1 MTGMLPA
8 KVSDSRAYE
17 TGDWSQAVSSDKI
30 WKETGGNDSMSSPR
44 DSWLD
49 RWWPLLVI
57 SFGVSCVLWLALF
70 HPHY

>member
-1 MTGMLPA
+1 
-8 KVSDSRAYE
+8 
-17 TGDWSQAVSSDKI
+17 
-30 WKETGGNDSMSSPR
+30 MSSPR